1 MPGNAKDRADAHDQ
15 ASMALGSWPVISFW
29 SSRPGEL
36 IFPSFTSGV
45 FFVYPTDQLPDAV
58 STKLISGVSFGSWCL
73 LSVVI
78 RTDRNAEAGDTSRMI
93 QELQQVFLWPG
104 H

>member
-1 MPGNAKDRADAHDQ
+1 MIRLLV
-15 ASMALGSWPVISFW
+15 ALSYMLVISFW
-29 SSRPGEL
+29 TLRPREF

-58 STKLISGVSFGSWCL
+58 STKLISGVSFESRGL

-78 RTDRNAEAGDTSRMI
+78 RTDRSVEARDILNDT
-93 QELQQVFLWPG
+93 
-104 H
+104 